1 MAIEAAAHR
10 RFAGMLNRSDE
21 ASTLRA
27 GFGCLGCLTKTALI
41 LLVGSVL
48 IIAINA
54 VFTPWAFYFG
64 GKTHFTPTWTGIGHL
79 RASSGDYVLY
89 VWFSPQPSRGG
100 VLHLPVLHWMGL
112 PVHAAWRA
120 VQPACNGRTQR
131 ARWHRYER
139 EGNESDAVSTSMV
152 YSLAGR
158 YDDRPRLTFSGRW
171 INPNLVMDDG
181 GSLSEAFLP
190 DGTLYQGLARGKPA
204 RREKVTLVLH
214 EAPWSTWFD
223 DCRAER

>member
-79 RASSGDYVLY
+79 RASSGDYVLN
-89 VWFSPQPSRGG
+89 VRSLRSRAGS
-100 VLHLPVLHWMGL
+100 VLHL
-112 PVHAAWRA
+112 RI
-120 VQPACNGRTQR
+120 
-131 ARWHRYER
+131 
-139 EGNESDAVSTSMV
+139 
-152 YSLAGR
+152 SL
-158 YDDRPRLTFSGRW
+158 
-171 INPNLVMDDG
+171 DG
-181 GSLSEAFLP
+181 A
-190 DGTLYQGLARGKPA
+190 TCA
-204 RREKVTLVLH
+204 RRVGGNSLRERPDSKSTL
-214 EAPWSTWFD
+214 ASIRTG
-223 DCRAER
+223 RK